1 MFFDAFVQS
10 QKALELWTRLTQE
23 QLVRMG
29 EMAKQADVVG
39 GQATVRTREAIDE
52 TARLMKASLDY
63 ATDLGTEWRRITLDV
78 ASQVTSQAA
87 AVAPAAK
94 AAPRA

>member
-10 QKALELWTRLTQE
+10 QKALELWTKLTQE

-29 EMAKQADVVG
+29 EMAKQADEVS
-39 GQATVRTREAIDE
+39 GQTTVRTREAIDE

-78 ASQVTSQAA
+78 A
-87 AVAPAAK
+87 AK
-94 AAPRA
+94 ATSTTASKA